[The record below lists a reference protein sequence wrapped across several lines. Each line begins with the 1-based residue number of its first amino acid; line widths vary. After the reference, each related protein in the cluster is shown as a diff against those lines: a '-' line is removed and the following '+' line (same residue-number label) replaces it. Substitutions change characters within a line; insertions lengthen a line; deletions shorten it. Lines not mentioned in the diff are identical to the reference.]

1 MNCTSLQVIKA
12 NPVRLKKKRK
22 PRRRRL
28 KGKRGRGT
36 AADDKPPVLGM
47 IQRNGS
53 VIIRMLDNVQRVTIE
68 PIIRKF
74 VKAGSI
80 VYTDEYNIYNW
91 LSSTYVH
98 NTVNHGKGEYARD
111 DDGDGKHEVHV
122 NTMEGFWSLLRPWLR
137 PHRGISQERL
147 PYYLGF
153 FEYLHNIRK
162 RGQVALSALFRLLV
176 AT

>member
-1 MNCTSLQVIKA
+1 M
-12 NPVRLKKKRK
+12 
-22 PRRRRL
+22 

-36 AADDKPPVLGM
+36 AQDDKTPVLGM
-47 IQRNGS
+47 IQRNGM
-53 VIIRMLDNVQRVTIE
+53 VIIRMIDNVQRTTIE
-68 PIIRKF
+68 PIIREF
-74 VKAGSI
+74 VKAGST

-91 LSSTYVH
+91 LSSTYTH
-98 NTVNHGKGEYARD
+98 KTVNHGKGEYARD

-122 NTMEGFWSLLRPWLR
+122 NTMEGFSMEGFWSLLRPWLR

-153 FEYLHNIRK
+153 FEFLHNIRK
-162 RGQVALSALFRLLV
+162 RGQVALSALVSLLV

>member
-1 MNCTSLQVIKA
+1 MQS
-12 NPVRLKKKRK
+12 KKKRK
-22 PRRRRL
+22 ARRRRL

-36 AADDKPPVLGM
+36 AAEDKPPILGM

-53 VIIRMLDNVQRVTIE
+53 VIIRMLENVQRATIE

-74 VKAGSI
+74 VKANST

-91 LSSTYVH
+91 LSDTYTH
-98 NTVNHGKGEYARD
+98 NTVNHAQGEYARD
-111 DDGDGKHEVHV
+111 DDGDGKHEVHI

-162 RGQVALSALFRLLV
+162 RGQVALAALVRLLV